1 VYDLLFAD
9 TVSKSGTGISGKWK
23 RAAKLQ
29 MLSRSGL
36 LTFRLPFSR
45 WTQRNDLSTVLFQ
58 FGHRA
63 VEVESEPVTANAE
76 QHA

>member
-1 VYDLLFAD
+1 LAG
-9 TVSKSGTGISGKWK
+9 TVSSLARAYQENGSGLQ
-23 RAAKLQ
+23 KLQ

-36 LTFRLPFSR
+36 LTFRLPLFW
-45 WTQRNDLSTVLFQ
+45 WTKRNDLSRALFQ

-63 VEVESEPVTANAE
+63 VEVESESVTANAE